1 MPQLTIIKLSIP
13 IEGLDAPFYLYYV
26 WDKSYLL
33 RENDMKKFKV
43 VFSDVFEAEDE
54 LKAYDELIDYLRDCV
69 KMEDVSAFGFEE
81 EKERATTTRYELLQS
96 LERLYPSRKDW
107 FICDEDEG
115 IVKVCFNIE
124 VEGDSDEQPLS
135 DIEPKGGK

>member
-115 IVKVCFNIE
+115 IVKVCFNIK
-124 VEGDSDEQPLS
+124 VEEDGESYDD
-135 DIEPKGGK
+135 

>member
-1 MPQLTIIKLSIP
+1 M
-13 IEGLDAPFYLYYV
+13 
-26 WDKSYLL
+26 
-33 RENDMKKFKV
+33 
-43 VFSDVFEAEDE
+43 
-54 LKAYDELIDYLRDCV
+54 
-69 KMEDVSAFGFEE
+69 
-81 EKERATTTRYELLQS
+81 TRYELLQS

-107 FICDEDEG
+107 FIADEDEG